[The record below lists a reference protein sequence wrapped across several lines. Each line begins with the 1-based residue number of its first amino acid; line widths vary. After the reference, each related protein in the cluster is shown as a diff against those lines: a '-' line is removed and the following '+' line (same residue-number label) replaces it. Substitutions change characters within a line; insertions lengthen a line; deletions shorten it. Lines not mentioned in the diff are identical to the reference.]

1 MGSKLAIDVTAQT
14 TQATK
19 NIQNISDKITELASR
34 KNSITGVSASFVA
47 VSAAAQKVQEVMQ
60 KVIEISKEF
69 IDLYSNQALTE
80 KRLDVILKNVSTDA
94 QMSTKSLKDY
104 ASALQLVTRYGDET
118 IITVEQIL
126 LETGKLNKDGL
137 EKATELSLDLAEAM
151 GTDATSAA
159 QTLALALQDPEAGL
173 TRLRKAHVTFSE
185 AEEQTIR
192 EMIAQGRELEA
203 QEAILD
209 KVADTYGGLARE
221 IGAVDVSK
229 IDKIQNLLG
238 DIKEDLGGR
247 ILDTISPALETLYG
261 WLLKIKEWSDPY
273 VHNTDAGVDISKKLS
288 RDIGFFGGYWSDQI
302 SGKRDFLTPNTTNN
316 NVYNR
321 LLGDLYAEA
330 EKTKVSWEALEKLHA
345 SYKRD
350 LDSLGG
356 NTGATLSDGTTYEE
370 AYKRYLGLHALI
382 QDAKTTG
389 KYKTADAADDIL
401 RIANSV
407 NAVPSGSTPA
417 ASISAQ
423 LNEGGWIDAEFW
435 QEEVLK
441 MAPSGTFEVPVSV
454 VLEPEIKDEDK
465 VDIIPDPK
473 SWDQNL
479 NEFVNDYFE
488 KRIDAVVS
496 STAKALNN
504 ISGLINQ
511 LYDNEISALDRQL
524 SEMEEKWDKYFASL
538 DKKYKKDKDNLD
550 AMYESGQMS
559 AEEYERELA
568 KMDAERV
575 KSEQDKDDELKKLQA
590 KKQELER
597 KQFEASK
604 ANQIAQATIA
614 GAQSIAGIWASSGAY
629 GVAGPAI
636 AAALTAISAAAVGA
650 QIATIASQQ
659 YVPALAEGG
668 IVSKPTL
675 ALIGE
680 AGPEAVVPL
689 SKGYGGMTVVVQVE
703 NVYTSD
709 DLSEAVYE
717 GISKLQKTGALPAWS

>member
-14 TQATK
+14 TQASQ
-19 NIQNISDKITELASR
+19 NIQNISDKITELANR
-34 KNSITGVSASFVA
+34 KNSIVGVSTSIAAIGVA
-47 VSAAAQKVQEVMQ
+47 ANTVKGIMQ
-60 KVIEISKEF
+60 DVLNVSKEWVN
-69 IDLYSNQALTE
+69 LYEKQVLSE
-80 KRLDVILKNVSTDA
+80 KRLDVILKNVGTDA
-94 QMSTKSLKDY
+94 QMTSKSLKDY
-104 ASALQLVTRYGDET
+104 ASSLQLVTRYGDET
-118 IITVEQIL
+118 VISVEQIL

-137 EKATELSLDLAEAM
+137 ERATELSLDLAEAM

-185 AEEQTIR
+185 AEEETIKR
-192 EMIAQGRELEA
+192 LIEEGRELEA
-203 QEAILD
+203 QERILD

-221 IGAVDVSK
+221 IGSVDVSTLEK
-229 IDKIQNLLG
+229 ISNVWG
-238 DIKEDLGGR
+238 DIKEDLGQGL
-247 ILDTISPALETLYG
+247 LDAINPALETLYG
-261 WLLKIKEWSDPY
+261 WLVKIEKWINHASDLQKATNAALRGESLEGFDEELLNEAIEELQKRQVVPMSIGTDEFMTNMQMYQPTQTAEDIAIDAILAELKGRVVAAEEAAAQAAAAVSGGNADRGWDIKLYKSQFDYKDVSDRVSLAVP
-273 VHNTDAGVDISKKLS
+273 VNIIPEGSVEILEDQGV
-288 RDIGFFGGYWSDQI
+288 
-302 SGKRDFLTPNTTNN
+302 
-316 NVYNR
+316 
-321 LLGDLYAEA
+321 A
-330 EKTKVSWEALEKLHA
+330 EKI
-345 SYKRD
+345 
-350 LDSLGG
+350 
-356 NTGATLSDGTTYEE
+356 SDWV
-370 AYKRYLGLHALI
+370 
-382 QDAKTTG
+382 D
-389 KYKTADAADDIL
+389 
-401 RIANSV
+401 NV
-407 NAVPSGSTPA
+407 
-417 ASISAQ
+417 
-423 LNEGGWIDAEFW
+423 W
-435 QEEVLK
+435 
-441 MAPSGTFEVPVSV
+441 
-454 VLEPEIKDEDK
+454 DK
-465 VDIIPDPK
+465 QI
-473 SWDQNL
+473 N
-479 NEFVNDYFE
+479 Y
-488 KRIDAVVS
+488 VVS
-496 STAKALNN
+496 SAAKAINS

-524 SEMEEKWDKYFASL
+524 SEMEEKWDKYFQNL

-559 AEEYERELA
+559 AAEYESELE
-568 KMDAERV
+568 KMDAARV
-575 KSEQDKDDELKKLQA
+575 KAEQDKDDELKKLQA

-709 DLSEAVYE
+709 DLSAAVYE
-717 GISKLQKTGALPAWS
+717 GIRKLQGTGALPKWS